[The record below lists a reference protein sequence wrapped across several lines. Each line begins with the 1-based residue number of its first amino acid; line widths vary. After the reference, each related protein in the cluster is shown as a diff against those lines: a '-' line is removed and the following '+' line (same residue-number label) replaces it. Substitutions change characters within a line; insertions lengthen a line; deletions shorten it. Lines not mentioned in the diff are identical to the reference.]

1 MPQDQIGYRNR
12 EELINYTRLRL
23 GEGMVDVELDR
34 EHYDMAIDN
43 ALSMYRRL
51 SSGAVQK
58 SYIFLEAQADTNKY
72 TLPDEVMVVTR
83 LWRKQAGLS
92 GGLIDNGGI
101 IFDPVYGVYP
111 PGSSGG
117 GGGVLS
123 MINAIAMY
131 QETAQFVLAAE
142 YDWLWDRVH
151 KQLTILRRITADEEV
166 LVAVENFIPEATLFR
181 DVYSADWLANWTLAA
196 CKVTLGTARAKYTT
210 GLPGPGGAIQL
221 DGEAMKQE
229 GYDEMEKLKQGIFLY
244 EEGSRPLDF
253 IIG

>member
-1 MPQDQIGYRNR
+1 MPQDQIGFRNR
-12 EELINYTRLRL
+12 EEVINYTRLRL

-58 SYIFLEAQADTNKY
+58 SYIHIQTLKDVVKY

-83 LWRKQAGLS
+83 LWRKQTTG
-92 GGLIDNGGI
+92 GGLYDNGGI

-111 PGSSGG
+111 GTGGSGG
-117 GGGVLS
+117 GILS
-123 MINAIAMY
+123 QINSIAMY
-131 QETAQFVLAAE
+131 MEDAAFVLCRD
-142 YDWLWDRVH
+142 YDWLWDRVN
-151 KQLTILRRITADEEV
+151 KQLTILHNIGANEEI
-166 LVAVENFIPEATLFR
+166 LASVENFIPEATLFR
-181 DVYSADWLANWTLAA
+181 DVYSSDWLANWTLAA
-196 CKVTLGTARAKYTT
+196 AKVTLGTARAKYTT

-244 EEGSRPLDF
+244 EEGSRPLEF

>member
-1 MPQDQIGYRNR
+1 MPQDVIGYRNR

-23 GEGMVDVELDR
+23 GDGMVDVELDR

-43 ALSMYRRL
+43 AMSMYRRL

-58 SYIFLEAQADTNKY
+58 SYIHLQCKDNVVKY

-83 LWRKQAGLS
+83 LWRRTGIG
-92 GGLIDNGGI
+92 GGLYDNGGI

-111 PGSSGG
+111 PGGG
-117 GGGVLS
+117 GGAGGGIMS
-123 MINAIAMY
+123 QINAIAMY
-131 QETAQFVLAAE
+131 QETAEYVMCRE
-142 YDWLWDRVH
+142 YDWLWDRVS
-151 KQLTILRRITADEEV
+151 KQLTILHNIAADEEV
-166 LVAVENFIPEATLFR
+166 LCAVENFIPEATLFR
-181 DVYSADWLANWTLAA
+181 DIYSADWLANWTLAA
-196 CKVTLGTARAKYTT
+196 AKVTLGTARAKYTT

-221 DGEAMKQE
+221 DGEALKQE

>member
-1 MPQDQIGYRNR
+1 
-12 EELINYTRLRL
+12 
-23 GEGMVDVELDR
+23 MVDVELDR

-58 SYIFLEAQADTNKY
+58 SYIHLEAQANTVKY

-83 LWRKQAGLS
+83 LWRKNAGMS
-92 GGLIDNGGI
+92 GGLIDNGSI

-111 PGSSGG
+111 PGTGGAGG
-117 GGGVLS
+117 GILS
-123 MINAIAMY
+123 QINAIAMY
-131 QETAQFVLAAE
+131 QETAAFILCSE
-142 YDWLWDRVH
+142 FDWLWDRVS
-151 KQLTILRRITADEEV
+151 KQLTILRRVSANEEV
-166 LVAVENFIPEATLFR
+166 LCAVENFIPEATLFR

-196 CKVTLGTARAKYTT
+196 AKVTLGTARAKYTT

-229 GYDEMEKLKQGIFLY
+229 GFDEMEKLKQGIFLY

>member
-1 MPQDQIGYRNR
+1 MPQDSIGFRNR

-43 ALSMYRRL
+43 AMSMYRRL

-58 SYIFLEAQADTNKY
+58 SYIFLEAQTETNKY

-111 PGSSGG
+111 PGSSGA

-123 MINAIAMY
+123 MVNAIAMY

-142 YDWLWDRVH
+142 FDWLWDRVS
-151 KQLTILRRITADEEV
+151 KQLTILRRITSDEEV
-166 LVAVENFIPEATLFR
+166 LVAVENFIPEATLLR
-181 DVYSADWLANWTLAA
+181 DVYSSDWLANLNKASF
-196 CKVTLGTARAKYTT
+196 CLRKEVVH
-210 GLPGPGGAIQL
+210 
-221 DGEAMKQE
+221 
-229 GYDEMEKLKQGIFLY
+229 
-244 EEGSRPLDF
+244 
-253 IIG
+253 